1 MIVDGTTI
9 GLIGAGS
16 LAAGLSTTL
25 AVQKKFDIEVRTLNQ
40 KTLKQRSEEMQDR
53 FRFGQPFQGSAL
65 FGAMSREQEE
75 RQREALMRSG
85 LKISALMFWASKIIC
100 VAVGI
105 MVGVLIGT
113 KLSGLATIAAG
124 GLGGMV
130 GYILPELYLL
140 QKRREWRNNIE
151 RELPNALDLM
161 SISMAAGS
169 TFDDAVRTV
178 AENSEGALA
187 EGFRDVLANARFMDI
202 TDALKQFAD
211 NACVQPLTIFVASL
225 IQARQ
230 TGAQFVEVL
239 ENQAQTVR
247 TYRRQ
252 KLEEEINKIG
262 TKMLIP
268 IIFLIFP
275 ALFGV
280 LLSPAAMSAIQA
292 MGSL

>member
-16 LAAGLSTTL
+16 LAAGLGTTL
-25 AVQKKFDIEVRTLNQ
+25 AVQRKFGIEVRNVNQ
-40 KTLKQRSEEMQDR
+40 KTLKQRSEEMQER
-53 FRFGQPFQGSAL
+53 FKFGQPFQGSAL

-75 RQREALMRSG
+75 RQREAIKRSG

-100 VAVGI
+100 VAMCI
-105 MVGVLIGT
+105 MVCILI
-113 KLSGLATIAAG
+113 GLATVAAA

-211 NACVQPLTIFVASL
+211 NAGVQPLTIFVASL

-280 LLSPAAMSAIQA
+280 LLAPAAMSAIQA

>member
-25 AVQKKFDIEVRTLNQ
+25 AVQKKFDITVRNINQ
-40 KTLKQRSEEMQDR
+40 KTLKQRSEEMQER
-53 FRFGQPFQGSAL
+53 FKFGQPFQGSAL

-75 RQREALMRSG
+75 RQRDAIMHSG

-105 MVGVLIGT
+105 MVGILIGT
-113 KLSGLATIAAG
+113 KLSGLATVAAG
-124 GLGGMV
+124 GLGAMV

-178 AENSEGALA
+178 AENSQGALA

-211 NACVQPLTIFVASL
+211 NAGVQPLTIFVASL

-230 TGAQFVEVL
+230 TGAEFVEVL

-280 LLSPAAMSAIQA
+280 LLAPAAMSAIQA